1 MSSRFWFSGGM
12 LSGETIKV
20 LTPSMVIGSILTWSA
35 SRRAGSP
42 CMAATVTALTWAF
55 HSSGVFGITFQ
66 VGVSGAAII
75 FCICG
80 LTVSG
85 TGIVRAG
92 ISRGQGVAFCAI
104 AAEAAR
110 AIAIATLAAP
120 ATRQPL
126 TRTR

>member
-1 MSSRFWFSGGM
+1 MSSWFWFSGGM
-12 LSGETIKV
+12 LSGETIKAF
-20 LTPSMVIGSILTWSA
+20 TPSMVIGSILTWSA

-66 VGVSGAAII
+66 FGVSGAAII

-92 ISRGQGVAFCAI
+92 ISRGPGVGVCAI
-104 AAEAAR
+104 PGGVESTL
-110 AIAIATLAAP
+110 AIAIATAP
-120 ATRQPL
+120 ATR
-126 TRTR
+126 R